1 MNIFKN
7 YDLNRTS
14 NSKNTTNFN
23 LFAQSPKNYSNFSKT
38 STNTLPH
45 KDIKHKIETT
55 DVEAFC
61 QLNEI
66 ALKSNQV
73 ECLRLIELTPSK
85 GKVNIE

>member
-23 LFAQSPKNYSNFSKT
+23 FFVQSPKNYSNFSKT
-38 STNTLPH
+38 STNPLPH

-55 DVEAFC
+55 DV
-61 QLNEI
+61 
-66 ALKSNQV
+66 
-73 ECLRLIELTPSK
+73 
-85 GKVNIE
+85 